1 MADNSAL
8 DWPRAQ
14 ANQPNEPFDPI
25 GNLKRNV
32 QGALSTVAA
41 VPGNIQRL
49 VTDPSE
55 YIKNLPAPT
64 MEQMAGAFNPSH
76 VASGMAGVMKPKGG
90 NWFKDT
96 IANDLRSIRQRTT
109 VGSDPAETLAEMN
122 QKWTPEAIE
131 EVAQTVPHVREMIPR
146 QKADLKNQ
154 VSLNKWIDKNL
165 TNYIK
170 NQMATPEDPVRL
182 MIEKRV
188 ELANNKYA
196 KDIAKADRIKQR
208 ALEEADPRRQ
218 ANFQREADRIKSEA
232 EFERDLNLQHASH
245 LPDQEFN
252 QEDISELKNDRERE
266 GMPTKSYAKYP
277 QSENWENFSDISIFP
292 KKANVI
298 QTANKNYD
306 LFKQA
311 DEDLKNAS
319 QQLDQKLSNHIK
331 EKLPHIS
338 DEQLNKIV
346 RGMTFDEKESMVG
359 DDSYT
364 KAWAKREN
372 LNQPAIKY
380 NARIAKENPD
390 LLKID
395 PDTSVYSSTTYKL
408 GFDHVLD
415 ILKNDLQT
423 GRITPEQLNN
433 ISVEDAIARTA
444 DVNKEAARKMQD
456 AQAKRLE
463 DMTVHKEYPN
473 GMKWVQLD
481 KPGQFSA
488 ESQAMG
494 HSVKGYE
501 PPVNHPDWIPESSDF
516 GSLNYGHGGWEGI
529 KSGRAKIYSL
539 VDPKGNPH
547 VTIESKAPQIRSN
560 YDEMSNIQRQADQEA
575 NEQNFDNFALR
586 DQFTEARI
594 KELKDQL
601 YKSKIPEGQ
610 YSITQV
616 KGKLN
621 QKPNEQYLPYVQ
633 DFVKSGNWAEVG
645 DLHNTGLN
653 KVGDQYLTTEELKPK
668 VDEAKTFLDTHPA
681 FETHRQADS
690 NPNQLLHPDV
700 PYALNEMKA
709 VLNNPEEY
717 DKDTLPSALNGV
729 EKLRGIYGDA
739 PQPPIDLGT
748 VGGTPNMKKGGKVS
762 ITNNPDAMYMEV
774 QDRKFADG
782 GQVTQSPSD
791 WLKSLANAPS
801 QEFHPI
807 DTLTQ
812 NLQGLANLPS
822 KAYEGAKQLVT
833 DPQAYF
839 SNIKAP
845 TPEEMAMAFN
855 PAGLETGMM
864 GMTKAVKPSL
874 LSNEMKV
881 LPNDVSTRVPTAVK
895 ATEDPLKSTLLSD
908 YPTMKK
914 DPEALEHNLGLI
926 KTYPNF
932 VSKSRSVNGQME
944 DFINNTKD
952 NLLFLHDMVPAD
964 TRERSKLWYDG
975 AHNIVDRFGNEYGTP
990 EHASAGVLAVLSPQ
1004 KDWFMNVSL
1013 GDRVHDIWKN
1023 QGDYKW
1029 DKDMTGTANEIFNK
1043 PQYAPMLKAIKGK
1056 AFNELTDPTEKAMWL
1071 RTFDQTYNPR
1081 EHQIVTPEGDFSGVR
1096 LTDKGQPYK
1105 TGWGSLNEIGK
1116 AIDILDNP
1124 SKENISAN
1132 LGGQHKVRNF
1142 YNNIYFPNNP
1152 DPHVTI
1158 DTHAVAA
1165 GLLRPLSGNSREVS
1179 HNFGSNALGEV
1190 GPKNSAFTGLQGTY
1204 PAYAEAYKRAAEE
1217 RGLLPRQMQ
1226 SITWEAV
1233 RGLFPDTF
1241 KNATN
1246 NAEINNIW
1254 DLYKRKKITIDD
1266 ARQKILEKAG
1276 GINEPE
1282 WKQ

>member
-1 MADNSAL
+1 MPLESLLTKAKPLYSSLEEALANLTRNKGTGAEFLKELEKKPGVKKAEIQDRGLDKVLADLPKVDKVEVQKAVRKNPPARVEVTTKMENPYLHPDFHEIRNEVVEQHTPYDDYGRPMRRFSESDADEMAVEAL
-8 DWPRAQ
+8 GGPAKYYEYQ
-14 ANQPNEPFDPI
+14 LPN
-25 GNLKRNV
+25 G
-32 QGALSTVAA
+32 
-41 VPGNIQRL
+41 
-49 VTDPSE
+49 
-55 YIKNLPAPT
+55 KNY
-64 MEQMAGAFNPSH
+64 
-76 VASGMAGVMKPKGG
+76 
-90 NWFKDT
+90 
-96 IANDLRSIRQRTT
+96 
-109 VGSDPAETLAEMN
+109 
-122 QKWTPEAIE
+122 
-131 EVAQTVPHVREMIPR
+131 REMLLQLPEDSNPYNNYYGPHWDEPNVLAHMR
-146 QKADLKNQ
+146 LSDRTGPNGEKVLHLEELQSDWHQQGRDKGYGLKNQ
-154 VSLNKWIDKNL
+154 EVH
-165 TNYIK
+165 
-170 NQMATPEDPVRL
+170 
-182 MIEKRV
+182 
-188 ELANNKYA
+188 
-196 KDIAKADRIKQR
+196 KA
-208 ALEEADPRRQ
+208 
-218 ANFQREADRIKSEA
+218 F
-232 EFERDLNLQHASH
+232 
-245 LPDQEFN
+245 
-252 QEDISELKNDRERE
+252 
-266 GMPTKSYAKYP
+266 Y
-277 QSENWENFSDISIFP
+277 
-292 KKANVI
+292 
-298 QTANKNYD
+298 
-306 LFKQA
+306 
-311 DEDLKNAS
+311 
-319 QQLDQKLSNHIK
+319 
-331 EKLPHIS
+331 
-338 DEQLNKIV
+338 
-346 RGMTFDEKESMVG
+346 
-359 DDSYT
+359 
-364 KAWAKREN
+364 
-372 LNQPAIKY
+372 
-380 NARIAKENPD
+380 
-390 LLKID
+390 
-395 PDTSVYSSTTYKL
+395 
-408 GFDHVLD
+408 
-415 ILKNDLQT
+415 
-423 GRITPEQLNN
+423 ITPEGEKVYIGERNSKEDLDNWLDYSGWNKYPVDIQYSTDKIKTGEGVPDAPFKKNWEELALKHLINHAVDN
-433 ISVEDAIARTA
+433 GYDKIAITPGAVQADRYDLSKQIANVEYNELGDLRAYDHNGRRVLSQNVLPEKVSDYVGKELGSKIAENHANRIQARSDYRTA
-444 DVNKEAARKMQD
+444 IKND
-456 AQAKRLE
+456 APDDQVDALYQKYLSHP
-463 DMTVHKEYPN
+463 TEYSGLDLN
-473 GMKWVQLD
+473 VGGEGMKAAYDQRIPNILNKLG
-481 KPGQFSA
+481 KPFGAQTEMNAMPVETGKQIMVPDNAGLGMISSGQPETA
-488 ESQAMG
+488 NL
-494 HSVKGYE
+494 HS
-501 PPVNHPDWIPESSDF
+501 
-516 GSLNYGHGGWEGI
+516 
-529 KSGRAKIYSL
+529 
-539 VDPKGNPH
+539 
-547 VTIESKAPQIRSN
+547 
-560 YDEMSNIQRQADQEA
+560 
-575 NEQNFDNFALR
+575 FDI
-586 DQFTEARI
+586 TP
-594 KELKDQL
+594 ELKQQVQT
-601 YKSKIPEGQ
+601 EG
-610 YSITQV
+610 
-616 KGKLN
+616 
-621 QKPNEQYLPYVQ
+621 LPAY
-633 DFVKSGNWAEVG
+633 
-645 DLHNTGLN
+645 
-653 KVGDQYLTTEELKPK
+653 
-668 VDEAKTFLDTHPA
+668 
-681 FETHRQADS
+681 
-690 NPNQLLHPDV
+690 
-700 PYALNEMKA
+700 
-709 VLNNPEEY
+709 
-717 DKDTLPSALNGV
+717 
-729 EKLRGIYGDA
+729 
-739 PQPPIDLGT
+739 
-748 VGGTPNMKKGGKVS
+748 KKGGAVK
-762 ITNNPDAMYMEV
+762 ITKNPDAMWMDV
-774 QDRKFADG
+774 QERKFADG
-782 GQVTQSPSD
+782 GEVKQTPSE
-791 WLKSLANAPS
+791 WLKSLGNTPS
-801 QEFHPI
+801 PEFHPI

-812 NLQGLANLPS
+812 NLQGLAQLPS
-822 KAYEGAKQLVT
+822 RAYEGAKQLVT

-855 PAGLETGMM
+855 PAGVGAGLM

-975 AHNIVDRFGNEYGTP
+975 AHNIVDRFGDQYGTP

-1081 EHQIVTPEGDFSGVR
+1081 EHQIVTPEGDFSGTR

-1124 SKENISAN
+1124 TKENISAN

-1179 HNFGSNALGEV
+1179 HNFGSNSLGEV

-1254 DLYKRKKITIDD
+1254 DQYKRKKITIDD